1 MSRQNWSREE
11 LIVAFNLY
19 CKIPFSKISAN
30 NETIIDIAKSI
41 GRTPSAL
48 ALKLVNFAR
57 LDPTLQKRG
66 ISGMSHGS
74 KAEINIWQEFNE
86 DWGTLSYE
94 SEIILSKYKGRPIE
108 RIYGIS
114 LDPLE
119 FEGKERDSVVRARV
133 NQIFF
138 RNTVLASYDFRCC
151 ITGISI
157 PELLIASH
165 IKPWAVDKNNRLN
178 PQNGIC
184 LNALHDKAFDKGLI
198 TITPDYCI
206 RISKKLEQHVDNYS
220 SQQFFLP
227 FFNKKIA
234 LPQRFLPNKD
244 FLEYHN
250 EVIFLH

>member
-30 NETIIDIAKSI
+30 NETIIDIAGSI

-86 DWGTLSYE
+86 DWGSLSYE
-94 SEIILSKYKGRPIE
+94 SELILSKVKGRTIE

-114 LDPLE
+114 LDPFE
-119 FEGKERDSVVRARV
+119 FEGKERDSVVKARV